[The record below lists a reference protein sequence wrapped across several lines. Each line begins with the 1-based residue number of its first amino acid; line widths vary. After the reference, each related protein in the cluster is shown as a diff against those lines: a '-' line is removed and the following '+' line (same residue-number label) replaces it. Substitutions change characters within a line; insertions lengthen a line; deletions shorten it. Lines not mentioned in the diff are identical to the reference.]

1 MESAGYRGY
10 IQPGVSALNG
20 GVTRSELTTRAKKL
34 AQVLRDRAES
44 TDRLRRIPE
53 ESIRDLC
60 DAGLIRL
67 GNPERFGGFGLD
79 LDTIYDVTMELARG
93 CGSSAWVYANLVLHN
108 WMIGLFPEQAQ
119 LDYFSA
125 SPDALCASAFNPRLG
140 KAEAGVDGYDLTG
153 HWDFASGVDAC
164 SWAMVGALV
173 PNEGPVLFLVPRSD
187 FKVKDTWFVSGLR
200 GTGSNDVIVENAHIP
215 RHRALSMAS
224 IAAGTTPGRELH
236 DRLLYRLPMF
246 PASAFG
252 LATALLG
259 MALGAVDEFEDRMRT
274 RVAALSGARLN
285 SMVGVQLRL
294 AEAAAE
300 VNSAW
305 LLIRD
310 DLAELISRAER
321 RETLTLDD
329 RVRFARDRVYVVKL
343 ATHAVDVLFASSGAH
358 ALYESSAL
366 QRFHRDVNAGNH
378 QVTLVWDTFAEQY
391 GRVRL
396 GLEPSDATYL

>member
-1 MESAGYRGY
+1 MTGS
-10 IQPGVSALNG
+10 
-20 GVTRSELTTRAKKL
+20 VTRSELMARAKEL
-34 AQVLRDRAES
+34 ANVLRERAES
-44 TDRLRRIPE
+44 TDGLRRIPE
-53 ESIRDLC
+53 VTIRDLC

-79 LDTIYDVTMELARG
+79 LDTIYDVTMELGRG
-93 CGSSAWVYANLVLHN
+93 CGSSTWVYANLVLHN
-108 WMIGLFPEQAQ
+108 WIIGLFPEQAQ
-119 LDYFSA
+119 VDYFA
-125 SPDALCASAFNPRLG
+125 HSPDALCASAFNPRLG
-140 KAEAGVDGYDLTG
+140 NAELGADGYELTG

-164 SWAMVGALV
+164 AWAMVGALV
-173 PNEGPVLFLVPRSD
+173 PNEGAVLFLVPRSD
-187 FKVKDTWFVSGLR
+187 YKVKDTWFVSGLR
-200 GTGSNDVIVENAHIP
+200 GTGSNDIIVEKAHIP

-246 PASAFG
+246 PSSAFALASA
-252 LATALLG
+252 LVG
-259 MALGAVDEFEDRMRT
+259 MAVGAIDDFEERTRT

-285 SMVGVQLRL
+285 SMVAVQLRL
-294 AEAAAE
+294 AEASAE
-300 VNSAW
+300 VNSAR

-310 DLAELISRAER
+310 DLAELISRAEGR
-321 RETLTLDD
+321 DTLSLDD

-343 ATHAVDVLFASSGAH
+343 ATHAVDLLFASSGAH